1 MRYMSIFVYC
11 AYFAFALV
19 LADRDDVVFPDSLG
33 SRNRHLP
40 PTWQRPAAT
49 PSESPK
55 SRLSK
60 SIPLDMIM
68 RMNSITKEE
77 DFINQFI
84 EPDPLDRLS
93 PATNRGGQ
101 SGDPDGFRSA
111 KRLSRLSEDRQSTRD
126 TEIESSHIAL
136 NYASLGNGRLGD
148 GAATSRF
155 GGAEGDNQNEKK
167 APSPKPANCQPEL
180 RTVNLRD
187 VEDPTLFYFPSCT
200 RVDRCGGCCSHD
212 LLSCQPTNMDYKNFS
227 VIVAQYTGS
236 NKLEPRGRKIVTVET
251 HTKCKCDCKIKAKDC
266 TSLQQYNKSECRC
279 VCTNKEAEIA
289 CHKDKLRLWNP
300 STCSCPCRE
309 TLDCSTGL
317 VFDDNSCSCVA
328 YSQPFQP
335 SYNTLDRTR
344 YSIGYP
350 QQ

>member
-101 SGDPDGFRSA
+101 SGDPDGFRS
-111 KRLSRLSEDRQSTRD
+111 
-126 TEIESSHIAL
+126 
-136 NYASLGNGRLGD
+136 
-148 GAATSRF
+148 ATSRF